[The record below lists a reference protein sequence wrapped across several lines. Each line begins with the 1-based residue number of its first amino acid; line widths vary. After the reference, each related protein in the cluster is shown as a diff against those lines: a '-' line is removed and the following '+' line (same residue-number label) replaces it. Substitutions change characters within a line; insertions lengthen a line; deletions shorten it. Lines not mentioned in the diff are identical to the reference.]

1 MSKRLV
7 LPCLRGYMGSWDT
20 YSCMMRLSDAA
31 DLIGFAEELHRIGKL
46 SDKIQRELNEE
57 RAKEISDYLLSNE
70 DRFFNSLVV
79 AIYDGDPN
87 WHDVESLRP
96 NTEEV
101 SLLEIPEYAES
112 CLGFLSI
119 TRGEKLFA
127 LDGQHRL
134 AGIKSA
140 VESDKQLG
148 ADLINVI
155 IVAHSNTPSGKV
167 RSRRL
172 FTTLNKKAK
181 LVSKDAIIALD
192 EDDISACV
200 TRALIESDEYPWFN
214 ESNVS
219 FSSGPVRDG
228 TSITSI
234 VNIYDNIQKLA
245 AYNLGVKVSDLD
257 CYRFKGNEHIL
268 KQVVDF
274 FKYTFE
280 YCSELSTVINK
291 GAEVSD
297 YRGGDD
303 GGHLLFRP
311 VGWDLYTDIV
321 ISGLKSN
328 KGDVESVIK
337 NILSKDLCLG
347 GSILKDKIWS
357 QKREVIIKLNAKN
370 QKIISREFL
379 SKLSEK
385 Q

>member
-31 DLIGFAEELHRIGKL
+31 DLIGFAEELHQIGKL

-96 NTEEV
+96 NTEEA
-101 SLLEIPEYAES
+101 SLLEIPEYAEN

-172 FTTLNKKAK
+172 FTTLNKKAR

-219 FSSGPVRDG
+219 FSSGPVRDSI
-228 TSITSI
+228 SITSI

-257 CYRFKGNEHIL
+257 RYRFKGNEQIL

-280 YCSELSTVINK
+280 YCSELSAVINK

-379 SKLSEK
+379 STLSEK

>member
-1 MSKRLV
+1 M
-7 LPCLRGYMGSWDT
+7 
-20 YSCMMRLSDAA
+20 
-31 DLIGFAEELHRIGKL
+31 
-46 SDKIQRELNEE
+46 
-57 RAKEISDYLLSNE
+57 LSNE

-96 NTEEV
+96 NTEEA
-101 SLLEIPEYAES
+101 SLLEIPEYAEN

-140 VESDKQLG
+140 VESNKQLG

-219 FSSGPVRDG
+219 FNSGPVRDG

-257 CYRFKGNEHIL
+257 RYRFKGNEQIL